1 MEQGLFISIHPEYCT
16 LLSEGKKVHE
26 FRSVKPKRQTD
37 FLWIYE
43 SSPSSALTYIART
56 ANPVEFPDQVEVR
69 GDGDARFN
77 KGGTKYRFAFPILEL
92 WRLEEPLPFAY
103 LKEHFRFHAP
113 QSYAYLDRYPA
124 LVDLVRRESI
134 LVKIR

>member
-1 MEQGLFISIHPEYCT
+1 MNSRIKWRL
-16 LLSEGKKVHE
+16 
-26 FRSVKPKRQTD
+26 
-37 FLWIYE
+37 
-43 SSPSSALTYIART
+43 
-56 ANPVEFPDQVEVR
+56 

-77 KGGTKYRFAFPILEL
+77 EGGTKYRFAFPILEL

-103 LKEHFRFHAP
+103 LKEHFGFHAP